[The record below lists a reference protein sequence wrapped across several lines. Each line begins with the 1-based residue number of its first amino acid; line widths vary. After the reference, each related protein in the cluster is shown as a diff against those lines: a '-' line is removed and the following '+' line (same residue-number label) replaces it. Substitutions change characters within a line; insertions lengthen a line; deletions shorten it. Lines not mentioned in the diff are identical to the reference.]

1 MLQQLLEFFQITI
14 QWVYIIILSIIE
26 TYYSLFFLFVF
37 NKSVARVI
45 NRVVYFILIPV
56 LIPYVD
62 AGRKEMT
69 VDIVLSVLHNLH

>member
-45 NRVVYFILIPV
+45 DIVVYFILIPV